1 MDANAILV
9 SAPPRENGDPVLRHF
24 ADAIAAAPH
33 LRSIVYLSTIG
44 VYGDHKGE
52 WVDETTTP
60 APVSERSRERLA
72 AEQEWIALGRRAE
85 KAVVILR
92 LSGIYGPGQNAFT
105 QLKSG
110 RAKRIDK
117 PGQFFNRIHV
127 ADIAQAIDAAF
138 ARSAN
143 GVLNV
148 TDDKP
153 TAQGVPVAFAA
164 ELLGVEPPPQIPF
177 AEAAKG
183 MTEMA
188 LSFYGESKRVRNDR
202 LKRELN
208 VTLRYP
214 TFREGLAR
222 AQREREGLAVGLD
235 PQRPHHDHGARRA
248 GHTPRPAPDT
258 TAHRSGAR
266 GVHAAARRASR
277 ASTVC
282 AAARRCRASAAPCRS
297 TSCRAAMPPAS
308 RSGSAAPG
316 YAGACRRPAT
326 RSRAAP

>member
-1 MDANAILV
+1 MANLFCFGLGYSASHYITEYGGRFWRIAGTVRTREKAAAIASGALKHPVEAFVFDGSEAKPEITAAVMDANAILV
-9 SAPPRENGDPVLRHF
+9 SAPPREGGDPVLRHF
-24 ADAIAAAPH
+24 AEAIAAAPH

-52 WVDETTTP
+52 WIDETTKP

-127 ADIAQAIDAAF
+127 ADIAQAIDSAF
-138 ARSAN
+138 TRSAN

-164 ELLGVEPPPQIPF
+164 ELLGLEPPPQIPF

-183 MTEMA
+183 MTDMA

-214 TFREGLAR
+214 TFREGLR
-222 AQREREGLAVGLD
+222 ALFASEK
-235 PQRPHHDHGARRA
+235 
-248 GHTPRPAPDT
+248 TPT
-258 TAHRSGAR
+258 SG
-266 GVHAAARRASR
+266 
-277 ASTVC
+277 
-282 AAARRCRASAAPCRS
+282 
-297 TSCRAAMPPAS
+297 
-308 RSGSAAPG
+308 
-316 YAGACRRPAT
+316 
-326 RSRAAP
+326 